1 VTVSPSQRKVKP
13 NGKNRMNLRASPQ
26 ARAVAYEPDRAREN
40 ADLAGDA
47 ARGHGSQLPLALS
60 VFFC

>member
-1 VTVSPSQRKVKP
+1 VTVSPPQRKVKP

-26 ARAVAYEPDRAREN
+26 ACAVAHEPDRDRRN

-47 ARGHGSQLPLALS
+47 ARRDESELPLALS
-60 VFFC
+60 AFPP